1 MKFSQFQEPRF
12 FVVVRT
18 MMQTRGFPFLFLVLL
33 VPLFLTPAASRM
45 IDSQVEERVAEELQ
59 QTLTH
64 QSSSL
69 VTTLDAMASLLSSS
83 TANPHYIDVGRTAAP
98 DTDLEAGLAC
108 AELSHVA
115 ELHRYVTSAYLVC
128 NLNHTI
134 YNSLDSNG
142 YKDDE
147 FYDLSWR
154 QQYFSSKGGLQLL
167 DTPRAIR
174 TPSRPGEMYISMVS
188 RVPYFSTL
196 QNKFL
201 VFNLSLEDLT
211 GTLVFPAENSATPS
225 RLWIYN
231 SQNELLWS
239 QDSGIAPA
247 SLQELGLPAEDGA
260 LWRTADL
267 GGIPYLLVSTAL
279 LDYNWVLVEALPY
292 SCVQQRSGR
301 HRRILFSA
309 LGLSALAAF
318 FYLFGYTYHRQLQ
331 ILRTGQQ
338 VYLETRQ
345 DMLDRETGLAYL
357 QRICLEKSR
366 ALERDSQILDTFA
379 PVLERDVVLS
389 LIHGDP
395 MRRSDREAYRQVMER
410 MGLLT
415 GTARRYVV
423 LLAHVEAITALKM
436 NLHQDVY
443 SRFRRVLQYSC
454 NEQLAEDFQA
464 SYAWIDHATMVG
476 ILHFPAQLSEKQQ
489 KLALDQMGQSIQKQL
504 TLLSEQPVMAAF
516 GDVMEDPWHLVE
528 SYEHAKQLI
537 QHKTYYCK
545 ERPFTYQ
552 DMVEADTRMSY
563 DRRKQLVDQIKL
575 GKGQEAGALLQNYFS
590 ILHANPY
597 IGLEQ
602 VQEICV
608 DLAGTVQSALGD
620 QERSLEPRFAD
631 VALVKQQIRQL
642 TTVHEAA
649 DCLIEYAQ
657 AVADVMLEQMQHKK
671 DIRVQDILEWI
682 ENNYNRDISLDDIA
696 AQMDLSPTYASKQI
710 KAYTGQSVVNYINEV
725 RINHAKELLAN
736 TKMSSNEI
744 GVRVGFRYSQSFI
757 RAFRKTVGMTP
768 GNYRSLHAHSAP
780 AQEDPTPQTP
790 VQT

>member
-1 MKFSQFQEPRF
+1 MRFSQFKEPRF

-18 MMQTRGFPFLFLVLL
+18 MTQTRGFGLLFLILL
-33 VPLFLTPAASRM
+33 LPLLLTPAAAEI
-45 IDSQVEERVAEELQ
+45 IDSQVERSVAGELR
-59 QTLTH
+59 QTLAH

-69 VTTLDAMASLLSSS
+69 TVTLDAASSLLSNS
-83 TANPHYIDVGRTAAP
+83 TANSHYIDVGRTTGP

-115 ELHRYVTSAYLVC
+115 ELHQYVSSAYLVC

-154 QQYFSSKGGLQLL
+154 QQYFSSRGGLQLL

-174 TPSRPGEMYISMVS
+174 TPSRPDEMYISMIS

-196 QNKFL
+196 QNKYL

-211 GTLVFPAENSATPS
+211 ETLVFPDENSGVPGC
-225 RLWIYN
+225 LWIYN
-231 SQNELLWS
+231 SKNELLWA
-239 QDSGIAPA
+239 QDSGIAPDA
-247 SLQELGLPAEDGA
+247 LHELGLPAEDGTG
-260 LWRTADL
+260 WHTVEL
-267 GGIPYLLVSTAL
+267 GGLPYLLVSAAL

-292 SCVQQRSGR
+292 SYIEQKSSRY
-301 HRRILFSA
+301 RRILFA
-309 LGLSALAAF
+309 LLGVSALAAF
-318 FYLFGYTYHRQLQ
+318 LYLFGYTYHRQLQ

-345 DMLDRETGLAYL
+345 DMRDGETGLDYL
-357 QRICLEKSR
+357 QRICIEKSR
-366 ALERDSQILDTFA
+366 ALEKDRLILETFA
-379 PVLERDVVLS
+379 PVLEQDVVLS
-389 LIHGDP
+389 LVNGDP
-395 MRRSDREAYRQVMER
+395 LRRSDREAYRQMMGN
-410 MGLLT
+410 MGLLSEK
-415 GTARRYVV
+415 ARKYVV

-454 NEQLAEDFQA
+454 NEQLAEDFRA
-464 SYAWIDHATMVG
+464 CYAWIDHATMVG
-476 ILHFPAQLSEKQQ
+476 ILHFPAQMGEKQQ
-489 KLALDQMGQSIQKQL
+489 KLALNQMGQSIQKQL

-516 GDVMEDPWHLVE
+516 GDVMDDPWHLVE

-537 QHKTYYCK
+537 QHKTYHCK

-552 DMVEADTRMSY
+552 DMVEADIRMSY

-575 GKGQEAGALLQNYFS
+575 GKAEETVELLQNYFS
-590 ILHANPY
+590 ILHGNPY
-597 IGLEQ
+597 IGVEQ
-602 VQEICV
+602 VQDICV
-608 DLAGTVQSALGD
+608 DLAGTVHRALGE
-620 QERSLEPRFAD
+620 QARSLEPRFAD
-631 VALVKQQIRQL
+631 EALVKQQIRQMP
-642 TTVHEAA
+642 TVHEAA
-649 DCLIEYAQ
+649 DLLVEYAQ
-657 AVADVMLEQMQHKK
+657 AAAGAMLEQMQHKK
-671 DIRVQDILEWI
+671 DIRVKDILEWI

-725 RINHAKELLAN
+725 RINHAKELLVT

-768 GNYRSLHAHSAP
+768 GNYRSLHAADNAP
-780 AQEDPTPQTP
+780 AEQDAPPETVT
-790 VQT
+790 